1 MKSNRAVV
9 IGGGI
14 GGMCAARVLS
24 DYFESVTLI
33 ERDELPEGAAHRKG
47 VPQSRHPHGLLD
59 RGHREL
65 SALFPGLDD
74 SIRARGGLDMDAG
87 LELATLQPDGW
98 ATRRRTGHQMLFAS
112 RLLIESVI
120 RDRIRSNPRIQIVEG
135 TEVTGLLFAP
145 EGNPRITGVEIRK
158 TRDAMQAIEADLVVD
173 CSGASSRASE
183 WLARHGYPEVEVE
196 IVDAQAAYS
205 TCWYQMPPRDQRPA
219 SWWWK
224 GIFLNPSMKSTRD
237 EDYYFAL
244 ILPIEGDRFL
254 LTLASWGGRALP
266 ADHESFAAL
275 CAKLRSPIV
284 AEALAISTPISPIFP
299 RKGMRNVWRH
309 YEKQNGPAGF
319 VSVADAACSFNPVY
333 AQGMTSATVCAQLLG
348 QVISEMNPAAADFP
362 ARFFKRQAD
371 FQKQPWDLSVAR
383 DRQALARDGDA
394 AAAEG
399 AIPSGV
405 WERILREGAGV
416 PVIAEALFDV
426 INLNRPPESLATD
439 SEFLAAVNEI
449 MQRPARP
456 LLEADQVPPYPPA
469 AIADLGPVISLLSIH
484 S

>member
-1 MKSNRAVV
+1 MNNNRAVV
-9 IGGGI
+9 IGSGI

-24 DYFESVTLI
+24 DRFERVTLI

-74 SIRARGGLDMDAG
+74 SLRARGGLDMDAG
-87 LELATLQPDGW
+87 LELATLQPYGW
-98 ATRRRTGHQMLFAS
+98 ATRRHTGHQMLFAS

-120 RDRIRSNPRIQIVEG
+120 RDRIKQNPRIQLAEG
-135 TEVTGLLFAP
+135 TEVTGLLFVPGAT
-145 EGNPRITGVEIRK
+145 PRVTGVE
-158 TRDAMQAIEADLVVD
+158 TRRLSDASLGRIEADLIVD

-183 WLARHGYPEVEVE
+183 WLAQLGYPEAEVE

-205 TCWYQMPPRDQRPA
+205 TCWYQMPPRDQRPT

-224 GIFLNPSMKSTRD
+224 GIFLNPSLKPTRT

-244 ILPIEGDRFL
+244 TLPIEGDRFL
-254 LTLASWGGRALP
+254 LTLASWGGRELP
-266 ADHESFAAL
+266 ADHGSFAAL

-284 AEALAISTPISPIFP
+284 AEALAISKPISPVFP

-309 YEKQNGPAGF
+309 YEKWSGPAGF
-319 VSVADAACSFNPVY
+319 IGLADAVCAFNPVY

-348 QVISEMNPAAADFP
+348 QLVSEMDPTAAEFP
-362 ARFFKRQAD
+362 SCFFKRQAE
-371 FQKQPWDLSVAR
+371 FVAQPWELSVAR
-383 DRQALARDGDA
+383 DRQALGAGQSAARS
-394 AAAEG
+394 EG
-399 AIPSGV
+399 AFGGEA
-405 WERILREGAGV
+405 WERIMREGAGV
-416 PVIAEALFDV
+416 PVIAEALFNV
-426 INLNRPPESLATD
+426 INLNRPPKSLTTD

-449 MQRPARP
+449 MQRPP
-456 LLEADQVPPYPPA
+456 KPPIEADQVPPYPPS
-469 AIADLGPVISLLSIH
+469 AIAD
-484 S
+484 